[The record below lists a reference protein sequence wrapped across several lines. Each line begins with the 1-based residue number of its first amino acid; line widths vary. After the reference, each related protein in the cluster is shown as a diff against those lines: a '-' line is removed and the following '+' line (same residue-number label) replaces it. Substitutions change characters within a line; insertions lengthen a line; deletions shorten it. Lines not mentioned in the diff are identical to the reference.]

1 VQLGKPAG
9 VNAHLKISS
18 LVAGIA
24 ARGRSGLA
32 HRAIAGFACHPD
44 LGPLTTLVFHELVVG
59 HPYAIERVDDR
70 GPDVAER
77 GASDSLVDGIAG
89 QAVLGD
95 GRRDEA
101 LEVDKALFM
110 VGASVVEADGTEGVR
125 AGTKYRLFDELR
137 DRVRRACCSA
147 VCAWLW
153 LPNPPLRCCL
163 PPLTRNW

>member
-1 VQLGKPAG
+1 LGKPAG

-59 HPYAIERVDDR
+59 HPYPIERVDDR

-77 GASDSLVDGIAG
+77 GASDSLVDGIAVKPCWAMVAATRLSKSTKRCSWSEAPWSKPTARKVSG
-89 QAVLGD
+89 PARSIASSMNFATASAGPAAAPCAP
-95 GRRDEA
+95 GSGCRTRPFAAAYRR
-101 LEVDKALFM
+101 
-110 VGASVVEADGTEGVR
+110 
-125 AGTKYRLFDELR
+125 
-137 DRVRRACCSA
+137 
-147 VCAWLW
+147 
-153 LPNPPLRCCL
+153 
-163 PPLTRNW
+163 